1 LVALRERGARFAPT
15 RVTSLAWRAI
25 VLMAVSIGIMVVD
38 ARRDGTGW
46 LRGAMAHVVA
56 PLHRI
61 VEAPFAIRDA
71 VSSSL
76 TSRDSLRTDVAAL
89 KTQVQQDAVALSR
102 LHALELENE
111 RLQHLLDVTPR
122 DAIRTLTA
130 RVLSVDLDSLR
141 QRVLI
146 DRGSADGLLSAQPV
160 LDAHGVVG
168 QTTRVNATT
177 TEIILLS
184 DSNHAIP
191 VQIERNGLRTI
202 AVGTGDPSR
211 LALPY
216 LPRNTDVQVG
226 DKLVTSGLGG
236 VFPADLAVATVTE
249 VRRDPSQPLVQVRA
263 APSASLDRDREVMV
277 AWYKP
282 VVIVPATETLR
293 PAAKSKSP

>member
-1 LVALRERGARFAPT
+1 MV
-15 RVTSLAWRAI
+15 
-25 VLMAVSIGIMVVD
+25 VSIAIMVVD
-38 ARRDGTGW
+38 ARRDGSGW

-56 PLHRI
+56 PLHRV

-76 TSRDSLRTDVAAL
+76 TSHDSLRAEVTAL
-89 KTQVQQDAVALSR
+89 KTQVQQNAVALSR
-102 LHALELENE
+102 LRALELENE

-141 QRVLI
+141 QRVLV

-160 LDAHGVVG
+160 LDARGVVG

-177 TEIILLS
+177 AEIILLS
-184 DSNHAIP
+184 DSNPAIP

-236 VFPADLAVATVTE
+236 VFPADLPVASVTE

-263 APSASLDRDREVMV
+263 VPNASLDRDREVMV
-277 AWYKP
+277 VWFKP
-282 VVIVPATETLR
+282 AVVAPAPEPVIATSWPWSTAR
-293 PAAKSKSP
+293 PRWPRCGG